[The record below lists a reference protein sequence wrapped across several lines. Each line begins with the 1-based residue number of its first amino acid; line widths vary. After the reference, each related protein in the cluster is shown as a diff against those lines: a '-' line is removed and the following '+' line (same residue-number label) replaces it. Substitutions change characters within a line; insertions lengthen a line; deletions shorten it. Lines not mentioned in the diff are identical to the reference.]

1 MVTIKKIDCP
11 VCRNTI
17 EKHDVFAKARCFDLL
32 IEKIEENKRKSG
44 VGGGGGGA
52 ASAKDDGTGG
62 WLT

>member
-44 VGGGGGGA
+44 GGA